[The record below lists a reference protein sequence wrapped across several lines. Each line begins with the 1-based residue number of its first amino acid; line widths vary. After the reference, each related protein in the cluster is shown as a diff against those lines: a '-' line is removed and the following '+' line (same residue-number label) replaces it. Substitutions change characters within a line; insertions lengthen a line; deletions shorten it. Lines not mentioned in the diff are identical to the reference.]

1 MSTQPKYEHIVI
13 HVEDMEQF
21 RTELRKDL
29 ISIGFN
35 PNKIYQVE
43 DLMSFIKLVKNL
55 KPDLIICDWNLPDG
69 TGFDLLKKIKVVPT
83 LKDIPFVLCT
93 TMDEI
98 NNILDAI
105 AAGASEYVV
114 KPWKRD
120 ELEKKLKVVLKVK

>member
-1 MSTQPKYEHIVI
+1 MSTQPKYEHVVI
-13 HVEDMEQF
+13 HIEDMEQF

-69 TGFDLLKKIKVVPT
+69 TGFDLLKKIKGVPT
-83 LKDIPFVLCT
+83 LRDIPFVLCT

-114 KPWKRD
+114 KPWKHD

>member
-1 MSTQPKYEHIVI
+1 MSTQPKYEHVVI

-69 TGFDLLKKIKVVPT
+69 TGFDLLKKIKGVPT
-83 LKDIPFVLCT
+83 LRDIPFVLCT

-114 KPWKRD
+114 KPWKHD

>member
-1 MSTQPKYEHIVI
+1 MSTQPKYEHVVI
-13 HVEDMEQF
+13 HIEDMEQF

-69 TGFDLLKKIKVVPT
+69 TGFDLLKKIKGVPT
-83 LKDIPFVLCT
+83 LRDIPFVLCT

>member
-1 MSTQPKYEHIVI
+1 MSTQSKYEHVVI

-21 RTELRKDL
+21 RTELKKDL

-55 KPDLIICDWNLPDG
+55 RPDLIICDWNLPDG
-69 TGFDLLKKIKVVPT
+69 TGFDLLKKIKSVPS

-114 KPWKRD
+114 KPWKYV
-120 ELEKKLKVVLKVK
+120 ELEKKLKTVLKI

>member
-1 MSTQPKYEHIVI
+1 MAKYNQVII

-21 RTELRKDL
+21 RTELKKDL
-29 ISIGFN
+29 IGIGFDQN
-35 PNKIYQVE
+35 NIYQVE

-55 KPDLIICDWNLPDG
+55 KPDLIISDWNLPDG
-69 TGFDLLKKIKVVPT
+69 TGFDLLKKIKSVPS

-105 AAGASEYVV
+105 SAGASEYVV
-114 KPWKRD
+114 KPWKV
-120 ELEKKLKVVLKVK
+120 EEVEKKVKTVLKIK

>member
-1 MSTQPKYEHIVI
+1 MSTQPKYEHVVI

-21 RTELRKDL
+21 RTELKKDL

-69 TGFDLLKKIKVVPT
+69 TGFDLLKKIKSVPS

-114 KPWKRD
+114 KPWKYV
-120 ELEKKLKVVLKVK
+120 ELEKKLKTVLKIK

>member
-1 MSTQPKYEHIVI
+1 MSTQPKYEHVVI

-21 RTELRKDL
+21 RTELKKDL

-55 KPDLIICDWNLPDG
+55 RPDLIICDWNLPDG
-69 TGFDLLKKIKVVPT
+69 TGFDLLKKIKSVPS

-114 KPWKRD
+114 KPWKYV
-120 ELEKKLKVVLKVK
+120 ELEKKLKTVLKI

>member
-1 MSTQPKYEHIVI
+1 MSTQPKYEHVII

-21 RTELRKDL
+21 RTELKKDL

-69 TGFDLLKKIKVVPT
+69 TGFDLLKKIKAVPT
-83 LKDIPFVLCT
+83 LKEIPFVLCT

>member
-1 MSTQPKYEHIVI
+1 MSTQPKYEHVVI

-69 TGFDLLKKIKVVPT
+69 TGFDLLKKIKGVPT